1 MICVVYMAQVLNA
14 LFLPIH
20 CRSQKVGNVAVA
32 LSLATGDGGNN
43 KIQAV
48 LTRSSSN
55 CIMVDLKPE
64 CLIVNHCPMQVVVTL
79 GGDPLQEQNDPLQE
93 HSDTS
98 FQLMAGQAEV
108 LTEKEVWPQP
118 IPGVMCSLL
127 SAL

>member
-43 KIQAV
+43 KVQAV

-79 GGDPLQEQNDPLQE
+79 GGDPLQE